1 MTPPVKPF
9 RVIPCAEWGARAAK
23 SPSQVVSQKPARI
36 IFHHTAGHAL
46 ELGDS
51 GESYREAVAYVKSI
65 QAFHMGSQ
73 RGWNDTG
80 QNFTVTRNGYIFE
93 GRHGSYANVSQGKMV
108 VSAHCPGQNDQPG
121 VEIEHNGNEAMTP
134 IQREAAIWLFAW
146 ICKACVIPATHIY
159 GHKDFFATGCPGV
172 LYARLPQFRIDVA
185 TALKVPTPPKPKPIA
200 SHYEIYLTGET
211 GHTGAPI
218 IARKS
223 LQIVADGKTH
233 HLFDEKIVSFN
244 GVRLESG

>member
-1 MTPPVKPF
+1 MNPKPF
-9 RVIPCAEWGARAAK
+9 RIIPCAEWGAKPAK
-23 SPSQVVSQKPARI
+23 APSQVVSQKPARI
-36 IFHHTAGHAL
+36 IFHHTAGHAP

-146 ICKACVIPATHIY
+146 ICRVCVIPATHIY
-159 GHKDFFATGCPGV
+159 GHKDYFTTGCPGV

-185 TALKVPTPPKPKPIA
+185 KALKPPAPLVP
-200 SHYEIYLTGET
+200 HFEIHLTGKT
-211 GHTGAPI
+211 GNTESLP
-218 IARKS
+218 ARKS
-223 LQIVADGKTH
+223 LVLVVDGKQR
-233 HLFDEKIVSFN
+233 HLFDEGIVS
-244 GVRLESG
+244 GTITRLESG